1 MLSGRIARARRA
13 AWSAILWCGRAS
25 SWLNLGILASVLVAV
40 AAGAAGA
47 NELLSWEGEI
57 PLFGDRLT
65 INGVF
70 DIEWHLF
77 TVTVMLGGAYALLE
91 DRHVRSDFFRQKMSA
106 RWQIAVDVAGDIV
119 FLLPFC
125 AIVGAVSLDFTARS
139 YSLGEK
145 SDYGGLVDRYLI
157 KSMIPIGLGVL
168 FAAGVLRIAGNI
180 AALTRSG

>member
-1 MLSGRIARARRA
+1 MFSGRIARTHRA

-25 SWLNLGILASVLVAV
+25 SWLNIGILASVLLAV

-47 NELLSWEGEI
+47 NELLSWEREI
-57 PLFGDRLT
+57 PLFGDQLT

-70 DIEWHLF
+70 DIEWHFF
-77 TVTVMLGGAYALLE
+77 TVTVMVGGAYALLE

-106 RWQIAVDVAGDIV
+106 RWQLAVDAAGDIL

-125 AIVGAVSLDFTARS
+125 AIVGALSLDFTARA

-145 SDYGGLVDRYLI
+145 SDYGGLIDRYLI
-157 KSMIPIGLGVL
+157 KSMIPIGLGIL
-168 FAAGVLRIAGNI
+168 LAAGVLRITGNI
-180 AALTRSG
+180 AALARSK